1 MRTYCITSETLL
13 KALWWPKWEG
23 NPRNRG
29 YMYTCAWFTLL
40 YSRNWLIVKQLYS
53 TKKKK
58 KLFLIYASRNLQLH
72 LCLWE
77 SLQALPTSL
86 SDVWPTSPL
95 GLQVSVEL
103 REACALEADISYR
116 GHSGQLGPLL
126 ATEGTVAEP
135 PQKHQLP
142 ISLSSSRADGDKR
155 EPTYNLS
162 FAPRKKPW
170 DYRRWKRLPV
180 S

>member
-1 MRTYCITSETLL
+1 MGRKPKEEGIYVYMCLIHFAVQQKLTYC
-13 KALWWPKWEG
+13 KATIL
-23 NPRNRG
+23 
-29 YMYTCAWFTLL
+29 
-40 YSRNWLIVKQLYS
+40 Q
-53 TKKKK
+53 KKKK
-58 KLFLIYASRNLQLH
+58 TNWFFIYAGRNLQLH
-72 LCLWE
+72 LCPWE

-170 DYRRWKRLPV
+170 DYRRWNRLPV

>member
-1 MRTYCITSETLL
+1 MGRKPKEEGIYVYMCLIHFAVQQKLTYC
-13 KALWWPKWEG
+13 KATIL
-23 NPRNRG
+23 
-29 YMYTCAWFTLL
+29 
-40 YSRNWLIVKQLYS
+40 Q
-53 TKKKK
+53 KKKK
-58 KLFLIYASRNLQLH
+58 KNLFLIYASRNLQLH
-72 LCLWE
+72 LCPWE